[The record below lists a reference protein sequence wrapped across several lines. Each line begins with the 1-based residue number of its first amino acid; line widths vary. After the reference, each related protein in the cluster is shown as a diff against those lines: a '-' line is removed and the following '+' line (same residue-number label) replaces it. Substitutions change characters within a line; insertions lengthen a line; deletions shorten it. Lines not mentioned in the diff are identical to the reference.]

1 MSYTNNNVEP
11 IVKRCRGRPKKIVTI
26 EMLLEVEN
34 RPKKKLGRPLKS
46 IGDEEKR
53 KSMCANANT
62 YYKLH
67 KKEVRIKSLLSRRP
81 DLIVDT
87 EFMKALNN
95 YTIDEQ
101 YELLLGDKVKRI
113 ILKL

>member
-1 MSYTNNNVEP
+1 MSYLTNNAEP
-11 IVKRCRGRPKKIVTI
+11 TIKRSRGRPKKIITV

-34 RPKKKLGRPLKS
+34 RIPKKKGRPRIS
-46 IGDEEKR
+46 ISDEEKR
-53 KSMCANANT
+53 LAMCVNANT

-81 DLIVDT
+81 DLMTDI
-87 EFMKALNN
+87 EFMDALNN

-101 YELLLGDKVKRI
+101 FELLLGDKLKRI

>member
-1 MSYTNNNVEP
+1 MSYTNNNTE
-11 IVKRCRGRPKKIVTI
+11 IIKRTRGRPKKIVTI
-26 EMLLEVEN
+26 DMLLEVEL
-34 RPKKKLGRPLKS
+34 RPKKKLGRPAKS

-53 KSMCANANT
+53 KSMCVNANT

-81 DLIVDT
+81 DLMADV
-87 EFMKALNN
+87 EFMSALNN